1 MLIRKICPGEAGPK
15 NMAKFCDLQRLAF
28 SAAVARRREQHERP
42 KSLRSGCDLR
52 MARRSFLA
60 FANIGGDNFTNAK
73 KERHNNKGAPWGRL
87 RKHKKEKKRFKK
99 HEKERPARARPTT
112 TIIIY

>member
-1 MLIRKICPGEAGPK
+1 MKSCPGENGPAK
-15 NMAKFCDLQRLAF
+15 MTKFCDLQRLAF

-52 MARRSFLA
+52 MAGRSFLA

-73 KERHNNKGAPWGRL
+73 KERHNNKSVDSGPL

>member
-1 MLIRKICPGEAGPK
+1 MEQEKWR
-15 NMAKFCDLQRLAF
+15 NFCDLQRLAF
-28 SAAVARRREQHERP
+28 SAAVARRREQAERP

-73 KERHNNKGAPWGRL
+73 KERHNNKGPNSQPP

-99 HEKERPARARPTT
+99 HEKERPVRARPTT